1 MNYLSRE
8 LTKIGTSSSLALSS
22 RQQVEEYQT
31 LVNVNYDI

>member
-22 RQQVEEYQT
+22 RQRVEEYKT
-31 LVNVNYDI
+31 TVNVSYNT